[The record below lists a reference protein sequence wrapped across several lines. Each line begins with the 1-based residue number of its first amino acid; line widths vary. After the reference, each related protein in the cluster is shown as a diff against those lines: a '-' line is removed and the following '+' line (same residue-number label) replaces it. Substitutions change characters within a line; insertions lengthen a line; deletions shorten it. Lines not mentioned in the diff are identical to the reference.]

1 MSTPPR
7 PPSLTKASIAGLT
20 LAVVFNACAPGAEPE
35 FTIEVSFPE
44 SLESEPLDGR
54 ILVILST
61 NDDDEPRF
69 QARRGLNTQPL
80 FGIDVDG
87 LAPGEPAVFDSGVR
101 GYPVES
107 IDELPAGDYY
117 VQAVLN
123 RYTT

>member
-61 NDDDEPRF
+61 NDD
-69 QARRGLNTQPL
+69 
-80 FGIDVDG
+80 
-87 LAPGEPAVFDSGVR
+87 
-101 GYPVES
+101 
-107 IDELPAGDYY
+107 
-117 VQAVLN
+117 
-123 RYTT
+123 